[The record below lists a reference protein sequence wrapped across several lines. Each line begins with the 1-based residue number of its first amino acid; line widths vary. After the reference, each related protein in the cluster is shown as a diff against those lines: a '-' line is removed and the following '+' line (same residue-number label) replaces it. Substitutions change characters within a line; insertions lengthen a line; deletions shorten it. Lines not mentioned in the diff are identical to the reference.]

1 MPKNRLLRYLPSP
14 SQLRENPALRPVA
27 HLLDRAEIW
36 HLNRRSASGAVFI
49 GLFCAFLPVPM
60 QMVIAAALAIA
71 ARCNLPLAVV
81 LVWISNPVTIPPL
94 FYFTYRLGAWLL
106 DMQLATDNIEV
117 NFTWLRNNLG
127 SIGYL
132 RWGRPAPA
140 QPAFPPT
147 ARFEHDGL
155 LPPPAAGEGARA
167 AARFGHAD
175 DRDSARHRLRRF
187 GAFRVKPQ
195 PQLRRAALEPAQ
207 MTLRPPRIR
216 S

>member
-127 SIGYL
+127 SIGYPL
-132 RWGRPAPA
+132 LFGSLVCGWVAGVSGFFLTRVLWRIHIVTRWRARRKRRKERLMQVRDGIELGSAPRRNPGRQQTKP
-140 QPAFPPT
+140 
-147 ARFEHDGL
+147 
-155 LPPPAAGEGARA
+155 GAEEA
-167 AARFGHAD
+167 
-175 DRDSARHRLRRF
+175 DRD
-187 GAFRVKPQ
+187 
-195 PQLRRAALEPAQ
+195 
-207 MTLRPPRIR
+207 
-216 S
+216 